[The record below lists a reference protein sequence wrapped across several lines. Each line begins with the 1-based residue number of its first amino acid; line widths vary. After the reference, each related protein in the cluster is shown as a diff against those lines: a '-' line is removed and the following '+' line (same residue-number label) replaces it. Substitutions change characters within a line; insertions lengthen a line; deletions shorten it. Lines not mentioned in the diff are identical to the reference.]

1 MFGLPI
7 NIEVKAGRY
16 RIKRNRDPH
25 LMPADYGEIEGTKG
39 ADKDPIDVFV
49 GVFPESEEIFI
60 INKRNDDGTFDE
72 HKVMLG
78 FYNRKD
84 AEEHYRLAYT
94 RSNLSPNDVVSVT
107 ETQFKW
113 WLKKARKDIPVTPA
127 SFPFDPNNKEVST
140 TMTETIYDWTNGDE
154 SKIAAKVIYDMR
166 GTDKTEE
173 LLEPLDFD
181 DFVSELE
188 QDGEVLEG
196 AQQAAFDALV
206 VQNRVLPR
214 KMQLVGK
221 ALNRAGS
228 DLKVVDEGV
237 KVSEP
242 YKSRGITMVGAVF
255 ELTDGQT
262 ISILFHNKDTT
273 PNRLSPD
280 DNLIAWRWLLNRKD
294 ITIVVAKEN
303 GKDQNINSIA
313 RKVMILAEKNSR
325 RFVEA
330 NKKRQERA
338 AAVQAAKDEI
348 TQLEETLKQRI
359 EERDALKQGIQ
370 DWKDG
375 KRTKAVEPEENPAPD
390 TVGEEGNTE
399 GNAAPEDETP
409 ADIPEGVSETNEGET
424 PEPDVTPEE
433 PEAVEGG
440 EEGKADEGNQ
450 EPTDESPALPPT
462 PETETPEDDTP
473 PSPTPSE
480 GEAPENMEGDNPP
493 TEGGDD
499 PESGNE
505 APAPESEPDDGAG
518 EGGTAEDKPVED
530 NPNTEEPVNAVPAP
544 EGADEN
550 DPANA
555 PDPDNVDGNIP
566 ADDNGEP
573 DVNIDPDV
581 KLLQDVLD
589 TQVDFQAIM
598 NDPTDEN
605 MEYLE
610 KLEAAIDKLKD
621 VEEHKELVEKVNEY
635 ILAQTVESAKAAQ
648 EQMGGNK

>member
-7 NIEVKAGRY
+7 TIEVKAGRY

-78 FYNRKD
+78 FYDRND

-94 RSNLSPNDVVSVT
+94 RSNLSPDDVVSVT

-127 SFPFDPNNKEVST
+127 SFPFDPNNKEVSK
-140 TMTETIYDWTNGDE
+140 TMTEAIYDWANGDE

-188 QDGEVLEG
+188 QNGEILQG
-196 AQQAAFDALV
+196 ATQAAFDALV

-303 GKDQNINSIA
+303 GKDQNINAIA

-348 TQLEETLKQRI
+348 AQLEETLKQRI
-359 EERDALKQGIQ
+359 EERDALKQEIQ

-375 KRTKAVEPEENPAPD
+375 KHPEGQTPEENPAPD
-390 TVGEEGNTE
+390 AVGEGNGEGGNAPKGEEAPVNEPKGEPEEPDNQENGESGNAEEGGNTE
-399 GNAAPEDETP
+399 PSN
-409 ADIPEGVSETNEGET
+409 
-424 PEPDVTPEE
+424 
-433 PEAVEGG
+433 
-440 EEGKADEGNQ
+440 
-450 EPTDESPALPPT
+450 ESPALPPT
-462 PETETPEDDTP
+462 P
-473 PSPTPSE
+473 SE
-480 GEAPENMEGDNPP
+480 GGN
-493 TEGGDD
+493 

-505 APAPESEPDDGAG
+505 ASAPESEPTAEVG
-518 EGGTAEDKPVED
+518 EGGTVEDKPVED
-530 NPNTEEPVNAVPAP
+530 NPNTEEPVNAVTAP

-555 PDPDNVDGNIP
+555 PDPDNVEGNPP
-566 ADDNGEP
+566 AEDTGEP

-589 TQVDFQAIM
+589 TQVDFKAIL

-621 VEEHKELVEKVNEY
+621 VEEHKELVEKVNDY

-648 EQMGGNK
+648 EQMGGNQ

>member
-140 TMTETIYDWTNGDE
+140 TMTAAIYDWANGDE
-154 SKIAAKVIYDMR
+154 SKVAAKVIYDMR

-196 AQQAAFDALV
+196 AAQAAFDALV

-303 GKDQNINSIA
+303 GKDQNINAIA

-359 EERDALKQGIQ
+359 EERDALKQEVQ

-409 ADIPEGVSETNEGET
+409 
-424 PEPDVTPEE
+424 
-433 PEAVEGG
+433 
-440 EEGKADEGNQ
+440 
-450 EPTDESPALPPT
+450 
-462 PETETPEDDTP
+462 

-480 GEAPENMEGDNPP
+480 GDTPENMEGDNPP

-499 PESGNE
+499 TESGNE
-505 APAPESEPDDGAG
+505 SPAPESEPDDGVG
-518 EGGTAEDKPVED
+518 EGDTVGDTPNED

-555 PDPDNVDGNIP
+555 PDPENVEGNIP

>member
-7 NIEVKAGRY
+7 TIEVKAGRY

-140 TMTETIYDWTNGDE
+140 TMTAAIYDWDNGDE
-154 SKIAAKVIYDMR
+154 SKVAAKVIYDMR

-196 AQQAAFDALV
+196 AAQAAFDALV

-221 ALNRAGS
+221 ALNRAGN

-359 EERDALKQGIQ
+359 EERDALKQEIQ

-375 KRTKAVEPEENPAPD
+375 KRTKAVEPEENPAP
-390 TVGEEGNTE
+390 
-399 GNAAPEDETP
+399 EDE
-409 ADIPEGVSETNEGET
+409 
-424 PEPDVTPEE
+424 
-433 PEAVEGG
+433 
-440 EEGKADEGNQ
+440 
-450 EPTDESPALPPT
+450 
-462 PETETPEDDTP
+462 TP

-480 GEAPENMEGDNPP
+480 GDAPENMEGDNPP

-505 APAPESEPDDGAG
+505 APTPESEPDDGVG
-518 EGGTAEDKPVED
+518 EGDTVGDTPNEG

-555 PDPDNVDGNIP
+555 PDPDNVEGNIP

-589 TQVDFQAIM
+589 TQVDIQVIM

>member
-94 RSNLSPNDVVSVT
+94 RSNLSPDDVVSVT

-127 SFPFDPNNKEVST
+127 SFPFDPNNKEVSK
-140 TMTETIYDWTNGDE
+140 TMTAAIYDWANGDE
-154 SKIAAKVIYDMR
+154 SKVAAKVIYDMR

-196 AQQAAFDALV
+196 AAQAAFDALV

-313 RKVMILAEKNSR
+313 RKVMMLAEKNSR

-359 EERDALKQGIQ
+359 EERDALKQEIQ

-409 ADIPEGVSETNEGET
+409 
-424 PEPDVTPEE
+424 
-433 PEAVEGG
+433 
-440 EEGKADEGNQ
+440 
-450 EPTDESPALPPT
+450 
-462 PETETPEDDTP
+462 
-473 PSPTPSE
+473 PSPTSSE
-480 GEAPENMEGDNPP
+480 GDTPENMEGDNPP

-499 PESGNE
+499 TESGNE
-505 APAPESEPDDGAG
+505 SPEPESEPDDGVG
-518 EGGTAEDKPVED
+518 EGDTVGDTPNED

-555 PDPDNVDGNIP
+555 PDPENVEGNIP
-566 ADDNGEP
+566 AEDNGEP

>member
-196 AQQAAFDALV
+196 AAQAAFDALV

-221 ALNRAGS
+221 ALNRAGN

-359 EERDALKQGIQ
+359 EERDALKQEVQ

-375 KRTKAVEPEENPAPD
+375 KRTKAVEPEENPAP
-390 TVGEEGNTE
+390 
-399 GNAAPEDETP
+399 
-409 ADIPEGVSETNEGET
+409 
-424 PEPDVTPEE
+424 
-433 PEAVEGG
+433 
-440 EEGKADEGNQ
+440 
-450 EPTDESPALPPT
+450 
-462 PETETPEDDTP
+462 
-473 PSPTPSE
+473 
-480 GEAPENMEGDNPP
+480 
-493 TEGGDD
+493 
-499 PESGNE
+499 
-505 APAPESEPDDGAG
+505 ESEPDDGVG
-518 EGGTAEDKPVED
+518 EGDTVGDKPVED

-555 PDPDNVDGNIP
+555 PDPDNVEGNIP

>member
-140 TMTETIYDWTNGDE
+140 TMTAAIYDWANGDE
-154 SKIAAKVIYDMR
+154 SKVAAKVIYDMR

-188 QDGEVLEG
+188 QGGEVLEG
-196 AQQAAFDALV
+196 AAQAAFDALV

-221 ALNRAGS
+221 ALNRAGN

-303 GKDQNINSIA
+303 GKDQNINAIA

-359 EERDALKQGIQ
+359 EERDALKQEIQ

-375 KRTKAVEPEENPAPD
+375 KRTKAVEPEGSPAPD

-399 GNAAPEDETP
+399 GNAA
-409 ADIPEGVSETNEGET
+409 
-424 PEPDVTPEE
+424 PEE

-462 PETETPEDDTP
+462 PETETP

-480 GEAPENMEGDNPP
+480 GDAPENMEGDNP
-493 TEGGDD
+493 
-499 PESGNE
+499 ESGNE
-505 APAPESEPDDGAG
+505 SPAPEPEPDNGVG
-518 EGGTAEDKPVED
+518 EGDTVGDTPNED

-555 PDPDNVDGNIP
+555 PDPENVEGNIP

>member
-94 RSNLSPNDVVSVT
+94 RSNLSPDDVVSVT

-127 SFPFDPNNKEVST
+127 SFPFDPNNKEVSK
-140 TMTETIYDWTNGDE
+140 TMTAAIYDWANGDE
-154 SKIAAKVIYDMR
+154 SKVAAKVIYDMR

-196 AQQAAFDALV
+196 AAQAAFDALV

-313 RKVMILAEKNSR
+313 RKVMMLAEKNSR

-359 EERDALKQGIQ
+359 EERDALKQEIQ

-409 ADIPEGVSETNEGET
+409 
-424 PEPDVTPEE
+424 
-433 PEAVEGG
+433 
-440 EEGKADEGNQ
+440 
-450 EPTDESPALPPT
+450 
-462 PETETPEDDTP
+462 
-473 PSPTPSE
+473 PSPTSSE
-480 GEAPENMEGDNPP
+480 GDTPENMEGDNPP

-499 PESGNE
+499 TESGNE
-505 APAPESEPDDGAG
+505 SPAPESEPDDGVG
-518 EGGTAEDKPVED
+518 EGDTVGDTPNED

-555 PDPDNVDGNIP
+555 PDPENVEGNIP
-566 ADDNGEP
+566 AEDNGEP

>member
-7 NIEVKAGRY
+7 TIEVKAGRY

-94 RSNLSPNDVVSVT
+94 RSNLSPDDVVSVT

-127 SFPFDPNNKEVST
+127 SFPFDPNNKEVSK
-140 TMTETIYDWTNGDE
+140 TMTEAIYDWANGDE
-154 SKIAAKVIYDMR
+154 SKVAAKVIYDMR

-188 QDGEVLEG
+188 QNGEILEG
-196 AQQAAFDALV
+196 AGQAAFDALV

-303 GKDQNINSIA
+303 GKDQNINAIA

-348 TQLEETLKQRI
+348 AQLEETLKQRI
-359 EERDALKQGIQ
+359 EERDALKQEIQ

-375 KRTKAVEPEENPAPD
+375 KRPEGQAPEENP
-390 TVGEEGNTE
+390 T
-399 GNAAPEDETP
+399 PEDV
-409 ADIPEGVSETNEGET
+409 GGTNEGET

-433 PEAVEGG
+433 PEVVEGG
-440 EEGKADEGNQ
+440 EDGKADEGNE
-450 EPTDESPALPPT
+450 EPSDESPALPPT
-462 PETETPEDDTP
+462 PETVTPEDETP

-480 GEAPENMEGDNPP
+480 GDTPENMEGDTPP
-493 TEGGDD
+493 TEEGD
-499 PESGNE
+499 N
-505 APAPESEPDDGAG
+505 
-518 EGGTAEDKPVED
+518 PVED
-530 NPNTEEPVNAVPAP
+530 SPNTEEPVNAVPAP

-555 PDPDNVDGNIP
+555 PDPDNVEGDTPKG
-566 ADDNGEP
+566 DTGEP

-589 TQVDFQAIM
+589 TQVDFKAIL

-621 VEEHKELVEKVNEY
+621 VEEHKELVDKVNDY

-648 EQMGGNK
+648 EQMAVGGNGV

>member
-7 NIEVKAGRY
+7 IIEVKAGRY

-94 RSNLSPNDVVSVT
+94 RSNLSPDDVVSVT

-140 TMTETIYDWTNGDE
+140 TMTETIYDWANGDE
-154 SKIAAKVIYDMR
+154 SKVAAKVIYDMR

-188 QDGEVLEG
+188 QNGEILEG

-303 GKDQNINSIA
+303 GKDQNINAIA

-359 EERDALKQGIQ
+359 EERDALKQEIQ

-375 KRTKAVEPEENPAPD
+375 KRTKAVEPEENPAP
-390 TVGEEGNTE
+390 
-399 GNAAPEDETP
+399 EDETP
-409 ADIPEGVSETNEGET
+409 ANIPEGVSETNEGET

-440 EEGKADEGNQ
+440 EDGKADEGNE
-450 EPTDESPALPPT
+450 EPSDESPALPPT
-462 PETETPEDDTP
+462 PETVTPEDETP

-480 GEAPENMEGDNPP
+480 GDTPENMEGDNPP
-493 TEGGDD
+493 TEEGDN

-505 APAPESEPDDGAG
+505 DPAPESEPANEVGQ
-518 EGGTAEDKPVED
+518 GGTEGNNPVED
-530 NPNTEEPVNAVPAP
+530 NQNTEEPVNAVPAP

-550 DPANA
+550 DPANT
-555 PDPDNVDGNIP
+555 PDPENVEGDTPTEDAG
-566 ADDNGEP
+566 DTEDT

-589 TQVDFQAIM
+589 TQVDFKAIL
-598 NDPTDEN
+598 NEPTDEN

-610 KLEAAIDKLKD
+610 KLEVAIDKLKD

>member
-7 NIEVKAGRY
+7 TIEVKAGRY

-94 RSNLSPNDVVSVT
+94 RSNLSPDDVVSVT

-127 SFPFDPNNKEVST
+127 SFPFDPNNKEVSK
-140 TMTETIYDWTNGDE
+140 TMTEAIYDWANGDE

-188 QDGEVLEG
+188 QNGEILQG
-196 AQQAAFDALV
+196 ATQAAFDALV

-303 GKDQNINSIA
+303 GKDQNINAIA

-348 TQLEETLKQRI
+348 AQLEETLKQRI
-359 EERDALKQGIQ
+359 EERDALKQEIQ

-375 KRTKAVEPEENPAPD
+375 KHPEGQTPEENPAPD
-390 TVGEEGNTE
+390 TVGEGNEEGKNAPKGEEAPVNEPKGEPEEPDNQENGESGNAEEGGNTE
-399 GNAAPEDETP
+399 PSN
-409 ADIPEGVSETNEGET
+409 
-424 PEPDVTPEE
+424 
-433 PEAVEGG
+433 
-440 EEGKADEGNQ
+440 
-450 EPTDESPALPPT
+450 ESPALPPT
-462 PETETPEDDTP
+462 PSDKDN
-473 PSPTPSE
+473 
-480 GEAPENMEGDNPP
+480 PENV
-493 TEGGDD
+493 
-499 PESGNE
+499 
-505 APAPESEPDDGAG
+505 EPDNGAG
-518 EGGTAEDKPVED
+518 EGGTEGDNPVED

-544 EGADEN
+544 ENADTN
-550 DPANA
+550 NPANA
-555 PDPDNVDGNIP
+555 PAPDNVEGDTPKG
-566 ADDNGEP
+566 DTGEP

-589 TQVDFQAIM
+589 TQVDFKAIL

-621 VEEHKELVEKVNEY
+621 VEEHKELVEKVNDY

-648 EQMGGNK
+648 EQMGGNQ

>member
-7 NIEVKAGRY
+7 TIEVKAGRY

-140 TMTETIYDWTNGDE
+140 TMTAAIYDWANGDE
-154 SKIAAKVIYDMR
+154 SKVAAKVIYDMR

-196 AQQAAFDALV
+196 AAQAAFDALV

-221 ALNRAGS
+221 ALNRAGN

-359 EERDALKQGIQ
+359 EGRDALKQEIQ

-375 KRTKAVEPEENPAPD
+375 KRTKAVEPEENPAP
-390 TVGEEGNTE
+390 
-399 GNAAPEDETP
+399 EDE
-409 ADIPEGVSETNEGET
+409 
-424 PEPDVTPEE
+424 
-433 PEAVEGG
+433 
-440 EEGKADEGNQ
+440 
-450 EPTDESPALPPT
+450 
-462 PETETPEDDTP
+462 TP

-480 GEAPENMEGDNPP
+480 GDAPENMEGDNPP

-505 APAPESEPDDGAG
+505 APTPESEPDDGVG
-518 EGGTAEDKPVED
+518 EGDTVGDTPNEG

-555 PDPDNVDGNIP
+555 PDPDNVEGNIP

-589 TQVDFQAIM
+589 TQVDFQVIM

>member
-25 LMPADYGEIEGTKG
+25 LMPADYDEIEGTKG

-60 INKRNDDGTFDE
+60 INRRNDDGTFDE

-348 TQLEETLKQRI
+348 TQTEETLKQRI
-359 EERDALKQGIQ
+359 EERDALKQEIQ

-375 KRTKAVEPEENPAPD
+375 KRTKAVEPEENPAP
-390 TVGEEGNTE
+390 
-399 GNAAPEDETP
+399 EDETP
-409 ADIPEGVSETNEGET
+409 ADIHEGVSETNEGET

-440 EEGKADEGNQ
+440 EEGKADEGNE

-462 PETETPEDDTP
+462 PETETPEDETP
-473 PSPTPSE
+473 PPLPHRKGMRPKTWKGITPLLKE
-480 GEAPENMEGDNPP
+480 GMTPNQVTKPP
-493 TEGGDD
+493 RLNLSLMTE
-499 PESGNE
+499 
-505 APAPESEPDDGAG
+505 
-518 EGGTAEDKPVED
+518 
-530 NPNTEEPVNAVPAP
+530 
-544 EGADEN
+544 
-550 DPANA
+550 
-555 PDPDNVDGNIP
+555 
-566 ADDNGEP
+566 
-573 DVNIDPDV
+573 
-581 KLLQDVLD
+581 
-589 TQVDFQAIM
+589 
-598 NDPTDEN
+598 
-605 MEYLE
+605 
-610 KLEAAIDKLKD
+610 
-621 VEEHKELVEKVNEY
+621 
-635 ILAQTVESAKAAQ
+635 
-648 EQMGGNK
+648 